1 MGILC
6 FNTNKKSKK
15 YNTNDKRLKNLVNE
29 LLIKGKEENNI
40 IDFDTVDKVRK
51 SICKIKIYDDND
63 NIKFGTGFFI
73 IYLERKF
80 LITCF
85 HVINLEVKE
94 FEIEIWNKKTK
105 MIELKNRYFN
115 FIEKNI
121 DITVIEIN
129 NNDIFIEEIEF
140 LDYDLNYIKGYYQ
153 YKNIDIFSLGYP
165 NGDKLKSDSGIIK
178 EIDGAEF
185 YHNINTQKGSSGS
198 PIILF
203 TTLKVIGVHKQG
215 DIEINLNVGTFIG
228 EILNAIEE
236 PKIKIKTKIEEENKI
251 DIEIIDEYKCI
262 IYYKLL
268 NKTIKDIGFLIKIS
282 PGGKQTMTG
291 LLTKYHFEEKILNEI
306 KEINIYKNKELL
318 EKLDS
323 EFNLNFSDDFLNI
336 TFIEIKSKI
345 NYDFI
350 KIFEEKNIS
359 ENITLINYSQNNNSI
374 NQTFGKFIEKWG
386 ISIKY
391 KTNDNN
397 NNLIYLNFGL
407 LVGNKLIGIHKK
419 NYNDFNMAINIDII
433 IKAIKFNYLENN
445 YNNIEKFKETKYLRF
460 LAENHANDLL
470 KKGLELTGIPNLF
483 LSPPSA
489 FVTPIWFLRTKHAWY
504 WTPTEPENNDLYS
517 SNWMIIIPNN
527 SLKVIGGYWHGEEP
541 AQRNIDLIHWLEK
554 SKLTYCT

>member
-1 MGILC
+1 MGCIC
-6 FNTNKKSKK
+6 DRVNKKSKND
-15 YNTNDKRLKNLVNE
+15 NTKDKGLVNLVNE
-29 LLIKGKEENNI
+29 LLIKGKDENNQ

-129 NNDIFIEEIEF
+129 NNDNFIEDIEF

-282 PGGKQTMTG
+282 PGGKQAITG

-323 EFNLNFSDDFLNI
+323 
-336 TFIEIKSKI
+336 
-345 NYDFI
+345 
-350 KIFEEKNIS
+350 
-359 ENITLINYSQNNNSI
+359 
-374 NQTFGKFIEKWG
+374 
-386 ISIKY
+386 
-391 KTNDNN
+391 
-397 NNLIYLNFGL
+397 
-407 LVGNKLIGIHKK
+407 
-419 NYNDFNMAINIDII
+419 
-433 IKAIKFNYLENN
+433 
-445 YNNIEKFKETKYLRF
+445 
-460 LAENHANDLL
+460 
-470 KKGLELTGIPNLF
+470 
-483 LSPPSA
+483 
-489 FVTPIWFLRTKHAWY
+489 
-504 WTPTEPENNDLYS
+504 
-517 SNWMIIIPNN
+517 
-527 SLKVIGGYWHGEEP
+527 
-541 AQRNIDLIHWLEK
+541 
-554 SKLTYCT
+554 